1 MRKDRGLELKRSGFT
16 TDDIDMA
23 KMILS
28 YLIKNPEA
36 KDTIQGIAK
45 WWLLNEKIDQT
56 LNNILNAMN
65 FLTIQNLVYEQNYSN
80 DCISYQINEEQI
92 DRIKELIGDEAM
104 RNVTSRNQKHSV
116 HTTNI

>member
-1 MRKDRGLELKRSGFT
+1 MELKRSGFNN
-16 TDDIDMA
+16 DDISMA

-36 KDTIQGIAK
+36 KDTVQGIAK

-65 FLTIQNLVYEQNYSN
+65 FLTIQNLVHENN
-80 DCISYQINEEQI
+80 LRNECISYQINEDEI
-92 DRIKELIGDEAM
+92 DRIRELIGDEAM
-104 RNVTSRNQKHSV
+104 RNVTYRNQKERV
-116 HTTNI
+116 HNTNI

>member
-1 MRKDRGLELKRSGFT
+1 LELKRSGFT
-16 TDDIDMA
+16 NDDISMA

-65 FLTIQNLVYEQNYSN
+65 FLTIQNLVHENNFRN
-80 DCISYQINEEQI
+80 DCISYQINEDEL
-92 DRIKELIGDEAM
+92 DRIRDLIGDEAM
-104 RNVTSRNQKHSV
+104 RSVTYRNQEKSV
-116 HTTNI
+116 HNTN